1 MFFKSKYALIPS
13 ALLVLGALAVG
24 CGDDDSEDKTGDN
37 NVDGGKPSIDGSTPS
52 TGDSGGGGGGAAPG
66 PLTDFSGTLVS
77 ILAVD
82 TSAPIPTPH
91 VVELLNPEGKPYTP
105 TISGMTAATTGTI
118 TLKGPPDPMMFWIK
132 GAGTETYDT
141 VILGVRRN
149 SGDKL
154 LRISSA
160 GTLSLANSSG
170 GFQNKPDR
178 AALTGTVYWTKGGV
192 RMGTIGCVK
201 YFVDGKTTNDTDQD
215 QLYNAASGLPTT
227 IDKQSQTLTGGR
239 WYLANATVGTHKLK
253 FSLDNGATFL
263 GNPSEYT
270 LLVPFP
276 RSAASSATKAVLVQT
291 GIDVEAD
298 KNPTPAGCV
307 DPAPVAP

>member
-1 MFFKSKYALIPS
+1 MFFNSKYALVPS
-13 ALLVLGALAVG
+13 ALMILGALAVG
-24 CGDDDSEDKTGDN
+24 CGDDDGGDGKDN
-37 NVDGGKPSIDGSTPS
+37 NVDGGKPAIDGSTPG
-52 TGDSGGGGGGAAPG
+52 TGDSGSGGGGAAPA

-91 VVELLNPEGKPYTP
+91 VVELLNPEGKPYNP
-105 TISGMTAATTGTI
+105 TISGMTAASSGTI
-118 TLKGPPDPMMFWIK
+118 TLKGPADPLMIWIH

-141 VILGVRRN
+141 AILGARRN

-170 GFQNKPDR
+170 GFTNKPDR
-178 AALTGTVYWTKGGV
+178 AALAGTVYWSQQGV
-192 RMGTIGCVK
+192 RKGTVGCVK
-201 YFVDGKTTNDTDQD
+201 YYVDGKTTNDTEQD

-253 FSLDNGATFL
+253 FSIDDGKTFL
-263 GNPSEYT
+263 GNEVT
-270 LLVPFP
+270 VLVPFP
-276 RSAASSATKAVLVQT
+276 RSAASSTTKAVLVQV
-291 GIDVEAD
+291 GIDIEGD

-307 DPAPVAP
+307 DPAP